1 MKKKYFVILFLF
13 NTFLLFSHSTNDN
26 LLKIR
31 LLDFFQNILSKD
43 ATIDLLA
50 EKYVNPDN
58 VINKSTGYLDD
69 KMITYSYEN
78 IGDFNFFYKT
88 DENKIYFWS
97 VNLNSN
103 YINSINFPITMEGVD
118 NYFNAKFNRRVSHLN
133 PGNIYLGYYGEFSV
147 NFIFKE
153 TDEKLYQINWI
164 LH

>member
-13 NTFLLFSHSTNDN
+13 NTFLLFSHSRNDN

-50 EKYVNPDN
+50 EKYGNPDN

-103 YINSINFPITMEGVD
+103 YINSISFPTTIDGVD
-118 NYFNAKFNRRVSHLN
+118 NYFN
-133 PGNIYLGYYGEFSV
+133 PGKRIWYEEAD
-147 NFIFKE
+147 IM
-153 TDEKLYQINWI
+153 
-164 LH
+164 

>member
-50 EKYVNPDN
+50 EKYGNPNN

-97 VNLNSN
+97 VNLRRR
-103 YINSINFPITMEGVD
+103 YCKKNF
-118 NYFNAKFNRRVSHLN
+118 
-133 PGNIYLGYYGEFSV
+133 
-147 NFIFKE
+147 
-153 TDEKLYQINWI
+153 
-164 LH
+164 